1 MRLFIANDVL
11 QDYTYGMIV
20 VAAPSEDAILEV
32 ISNSELG
39 KIGTYDEQEHGISNA
54 VPEEVRGTYID
65 HGEVNGPARLIAY
78 CWGGA

>member
-32 ISNSELG
+32 LAESELSQVG
-39 KIGTYDEQEHGISNA
+39 LYDEEENGIPNA

-65 HGEVNGPARLIAY
+65 RGEVNGPARLIAY